1 LYQKLSLKIKMK
13 GAPAFKIFFAFA
25 ALLFIAKPFFGFEVV
40 NHHFKIRISHNIL
53 VKSFSKRKPENLE
66 DADKNASQIHQ
77 QLSNPLMVLLS
88 SMSLL
93 LLSLLPAL
101 FDPLR
106 KITGRIL
113 SDIRLSL
120 LPPENTY
127 LLAGKLI
134 I

>member
-1 LYQKLSLKIKMK
+1 MHLSFEITMK
-13 GAPAFKIFFAFA
+13 GATAFKIFFAFA
-25 ALLFIAKPFFGFEVV
+25 ALLFIAKPFFGFEVA
-40 NHHFKIRISHNIL
+40 NHHFKIRISNSIL
-53 VKSFSKRKPENLE
+53 VKSFSKRKPESFE
-66 DADKNASQIHQ
+66 DADKNASQVHQ

-88 SMSLL
+88 PMSLL

-106 KITGRIL
+106 KITDRVL

-120 LPPENTY
+120 LPPESTY

>member
-1 LYQKLSLKIKMK
+1 MHLELSFKVTMK
-13 GAPAFKIFFAFA
+13 GATAFKIFFAFA
-25 ALLFIAKPFFGFEVV
+25 ALLFIAKPFFGFEVA
-40 NHHFKIRISHNIL
+40 NHHFKIRIYNNIL
-53 VKSFSKRKPENLE
+53 VKSFSKRKPESFE
-66 DADKNASQIHQ
+66 DADKNARQVHQ

-93 LLSLLPAL
+93 LLSLLPTL
-101 FDPLR
+101 LDPLR

-127 LLAGKLI
+127 LLVGKLI

>member
-1 LYQKLSLKIKMK
+1 MR

-25 ALLFIAKPFFGFEVV
+25 ALLFIAKPFFGFEVA
-40 NHHFKIRISHNIL
+40 NRHFKIHISHNIL
-53 VKSFSKRKPENLE
+53 VKSFSKRKPESLE
-66 DADKNASQIHQ
+66 DADKNAKQIYQ

-88 SMSLL
+88 SISLL
-93 LLSLLPAL
+93 LLSFLPAL

>member
-1 LYQKLSLKIKMK
+1 MK
-13 GAPAFKIFFAFA
+13 GATAFKIFFAFA
-25 ALLFIAKPFFGFEVV
+25 ALLFIAKPFFGFEIP
-40 NHHFKIRISHNIL
+40 NHHLKIHISHNIL

-66 DADKNASQIHQ
+66 DADKSARQIQQ
-77 QLSNPLMVLLS
+77 QLLNPMMVLLS

-93 LLSLLPAL
+93 LFSLLPAL
-101 FDPLR
+101 LDSLQ
-106 KITGRIL
+106 KITGKVL
-113 SDIRLSL
+113 ANIRLSL

>member
-1 LYQKLSLKIKMK
+1 MK
-13 GAPAFKIFFAFA
+13 GLSAFKIFFAFA
-25 ALLFIAKPFFGFEVV
+25 ALLFIAKPFFGFEIS
-40 NHHFKIRISHNIL
+40 NHHFRIHISHNIL
-53 VKSFSKRKPENLE
+53 VKSFSKRKPESLE
-66 DADKNASQIHQ
+66 DADKKAAQIYN
-77 QLSNPLMVLLS
+77 QLANPLMILLS
-88 SMSLL
+88 SISLFL
-93 LLSLLPAL
+93 LMLLPAL

-106 KITGRIL
+106 KITSRIL

>member
-1 LYQKLSLKIKMK
+1 MHLSFKTTMK
-13 GAPAFKIFFAFA
+13 GATAFKIFFAFA
-25 ALLFIAKPFFGFEVV
+25 ALLFIAKPYFGFQVT
-40 NHHFKIRISHNIL
+40 NHHFKIHISHNIL
-53 VKSFSKRKPENLE
+53 VKSFSKRKPENFE
-66 DADKNASQIHQ
+66 DADKSAKQIQQ

-88 SMSLL
+88 AMSVL

-101 FDPLR
+101 PDSPQ

-113 SDIRLSL
+113 SDIHLSL

>member
-1 LYQKLSLKIKMK
+1 MK
-13 GAPAFKIFFAFA
+13 GALAFKIFFAFA
-25 ALLFIAKPFFGFEVV
+25 ALLFIAKPFFGFEVS
-40 NHHFKIRISHNIL
+40 NRHFKIHISHNIL

-66 DADKNASQIHQ
+66 DVDKSAKQIHQ
-77 QLSNPLMVLLS
+77 QLTNPLMVLLS

-93 LLSLLPAL
+93 LLYLLPAL
-101 FDPLR
+101 SDRLR

-113 SDIRLSL
+113 SDIHLSL
-120 LPPENTY
+120 FPPENTY

>member
-1 LYQKLSLKIKMK
+1 MSLRIKMK

-25 ALLFIAKPFFGFEVV
+25 ALLFIAKPFFGFELS
-40 NHHFKIRISHNIL
+40 NHHLKIHISHNIL
-53 VKSFSKRKPENLE
+53 LKSFSKRKPENLE
-66 DADKNASQIHQ
+66 DADKNARKIQH

-93 LLSLLPAL
+93 LLSLLPAI
-101 FDPLR
+101 FEPLR

-127 LLAGKLI
+127 LLTGKLI